1 MEWLISVSFGEL
13 TLKGA
18 NRRIFENQAVKKI
31 LSSIKDFEVKDH
43 FKENGKLYILG
54 NKEEYPKMIENIK
67 KVFGIY
73 YICPCLKVEK
83 NIESIEDGVIHI
95 LNEKNI
101 NSKTTFKVN
110 VNRIDK
116 EFRPKS
122 PEMNAKLGGIVLD
135 NFSDYMK
142 VDVHNPEI
150 TVYVDIKKHA
160 YVYIDRIK
168 GWGGLPIGSSGR
180 GLLLLSGG
188 IDSPVAGFL
197 MAKRG
202 MEIGGLHFHSY
213 PFTSDRAVE
222 KVKELARRLSF
233 YTGKFTMFSINLLPI
248 QKAITQ
254 NCNERYMTILSR
266 RFMMRIGEEL
276 SKKFEYDT
284 LLTGESLGQVASQT
298 VQGVTS
304 INNAVNMPI
313 LRPLIAMDKNQII
326 EIARDI
332 DTYETSILPFE
343 DCCTVFLPKS
353 PITKPKL
360 KDTLE
365 EEAKLDVETLVK
377 NAIESMETYKI
388 DYFD

>member
-1 MEWLISVSFGEL
+1 MEWMISVSFGEL
-13 TLKGA
+13 TLKGG

-31 LSSIKDFEVKDH
+31 LNSIKGFEIEGH
-43 FKENGKLYILG
+43 YKENGKLYIKG
-54 NKEEYPKMIENIK
+54 NEDDYPSMMENIK

-83 NIESIEDGVIHI
+83 SVDGISKGVIKV
-95 LNEKNI
+95 LKAKNLDK
-101 NSKTTFKVN
+101 NATFKVA

-135 NFSDYMK
+135 NFSDYLS
-142 VDVHNPEI
+142 VDVHNPDM
-150 TVYVDIKKHA
+150 TVFVDIKKHA
-160 YVYIDRIK
+160 YVYVDRYK

-213 PFTSDRAVE
+213 PFTSDRSVE
-222 KVKELARRLSF
+222 KVKDLARRLSF

-248 QKAITQ
+248 QKAIIK

-276 SKKFEYDT
+276 SKKYEYDA
-284 LLTGESLGQVASQT
+284 LVTGESLGQVASQT
-298 VQGVTS
+298 VQGVTV
-304 INNAVNMPI
+304 INEVVTMPI

-326 EIARDI
+326 DIARDI

-353 PITKPKL
+353 PVTKPRL
-360 KDTLE
+360 KEALE
-365 EEAKLDVETLVK
+365 EEAKLEVEALVK
-377 NAIESMETYKI
+377 EAIDNMEIFKI